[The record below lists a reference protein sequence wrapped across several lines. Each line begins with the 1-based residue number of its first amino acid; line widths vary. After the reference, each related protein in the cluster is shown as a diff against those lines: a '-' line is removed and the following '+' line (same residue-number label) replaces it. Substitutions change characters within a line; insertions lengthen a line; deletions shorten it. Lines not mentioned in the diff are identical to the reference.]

1 MKDWHIMLLRVTFP
15 AKSNRVIPKITSSK
29 LAVSFPASLVTS
41 QLYCPASNCVNT
53 LIIREELI
61 TELASEVSEMVR
73 VELLLKISCPLL
85 HVTVGRYIPLAKQNT
100 VTLFPMITSVSFE
113 CVKTSAGSV
122 TKSEFV
128 TYRQEM
134 ETYICIHVPKT

>member
-1 MKDWHIMLLRVTFP
+1 MLLRVKFP
-15 AKSNRVIPKITSSK
+15 VKSNRVIPKITSSK
-29 LAVSFPASLVTS
+29 LAVSFPASLV
-41 QLYCPASNCVNT
+41 
-53 LIIREELI
+53 
-61 TELASEVSEMVR
+61 R
-73 VELLLKISCPLL
+73 VELLLKISCTLL
-85 HVTVGRYIPLAKQNT
+85 HVTVGRYIPLATQNT
-100 VTLFPMITSVSFE
+100 VTLLPMIPSVSFE